1 MRHIGGRWVKGSC
14 RAKVDAAM
22 LMGEGM
28 VLIPHKER
36 RTAYLTDEDG
46 EVVARYDSESI
57 VMRSMVSKSGKL
69 WLIQTAENVS
79 RDEDDRAIILIR
91 LSGDPAAWFYYFP
104 AWKYVQKIFLEEEK
118 GRVRIDVGTEIVDLP
133 LPDFTK

>member
-57 VMRSMVSKSGKL
+57 VKIG
-69 WLIQTAENVS
+69 
-79 RDEDDRAIILIR
+79 RAH
-91 LSGDPAAWFYYFP
+91 
-104 AWKYVQKIFLEEEK
+104 V
-118 GRVRIDVGTEIVDLP
+118 
-133 LPDFTK
+133 

>member
-1 MRHIGGRWVKGSC
+1 
-14 RAKVDAAM
+14 M
-22 LMGEGM
+22 LKGEGM
-28 VLIPHKER
+28 VLIPHRKR
-36 RTAYLTDEDG
+36 RTTYLTDEDG
-46 EVVARYDSESI
+46 KVAARYDSESI

-79 RDEDDRAIILIR
+79 RDEDDRAIIIIR

-118 GRVRIDVGTEIVDLP
+118 GRVRIDVGTEIVGLP